1 MQERQKCPL
10 ALEMHYDSGQLQ
22 LHNLDIDI
30 ATTDVTIE
38 NKKNCDDHV
47 QEEDINQKQQL
58 QQKHKQ
64 ELLERN
70 R

>member
-10 ALEMHYDSGQLQ
+10 VLETHQNSEQLQ
-22 LHNLDIDI
+22 LDNLDIDI

-38 NKKNCDDHV
+38 YKQNSDDHV

-58 QQKHKQ
+58 QQKQKQ

>member
-10 ALEMHYDSGQLQ
+10 VLETHRNSGKLQ
-22 LHNLDIDI
+22 LDNLGIDI
-30 ATTDVTIE
+30 ATTDVTMK
-38 NKKNCDDHV
+38 NKKNTDDHIKL
-47 QEEDINQKQQL
+47 EDINQKQQL